1 MKSIVRNKGLPRFI
15 FLQKLT
21 TLKLI
26 DILSRVLTLFLV
38 LMLFINGCQLISAN
52 VFQASGTFPN
62 EPFNGLQITYSVSGA
77 RISSPPEDIHD
88 FTTVRRYK
96 GALGDGQL
104 SISGSVKALNG
115 YFADVTMEVWAGDQK
130 QTKTV
135 RIERSSTDFN
145 LSVRI
150 PTTAASGGFSISCVG
165 HYNAGTRGLQV
176 VGYFSMMAPPQD
188 TSKHEE
194 APLSDA
200 VIFKRIL
207 DSYMSKIPK
216 GMVTGGFTNNVLSFL
231 DSRFKEYTCGGY
243 QGKVLAFL
251 DAIKWSKDPKERA
264 LLDKFDYG
272 PIQAYYGGH
281 QAVVIYPKGTNWIE
295 TGTIL
300 DPWPTQSP
308 KTYTIQ
314 EWAVRFG
321 MGSYHGIG
329 ASSPYEKFP
338 EYPTVGGVYQDP
350 SNRRLAPNERDWYK
364 NQPSS
369 FRDRIDRYAT
379 KDPNL
384 WRHLIRNAYN
394 SRNRTGQISIHCPVD
409 VRLRDS
415 SGRVTGFN
423 AKDFRAEIP
432 DVLAARMPDGKGG
445 WITWFEYPENIDC
458 ELVIKAN
465 DNGKVE
471 AFFGHGAGPV
481 NTTTAFRYNF
491 NAVKGQKFN
500 ASANRPGVSLQTET
514 GTISPTRVENL
525 AQLNAGNSS
534 NTPTNPAT
542 PPAID
547 NPPTRNRTESIFDN
561 GNIYGVENGPLS
573 PTRFTLTNES
583 LITEITTYHWN
594 NAQGM
599 RPGTIALVEKGTKRT
614 FGPWQAIGMPGY
626 KNAPNVY
633 WVVKPNITLPAGT
646 YRVVVSSPETWSH
659 NQQSNN
665 SGFVK
670 VVGQIVR

>member
-1 MKSIVRNKGLPRFI
+1 MKNMAKNKHLLKFI

-21 TLKLI
+21 SLNLVRVFSGVLAFFLI
-26 DILSRVLTLFLV
+26 LV
-38 LMLFINGCQLISAN
+38 LFINGSQSVLAS
-52 VFQASGTFPN
+52 VFQASGTFPD
-62 EPFNGLQITYSVSGA
+62 EPFNGLQITYNVSGA
-77 RISSPPEDIHD
+77 RISSPPEDTYN

-130 QTKTV
+130 QRKTV
-135 RIERSSTDFN
+135 RVERSSTDFS

-165 HYNAGTRGLQV
+165 HYNAGTRGLEV
-176 VGYFSMMAPPQD
+176 VGYLSMMAPTQN
-188 TSKHEE
+188 TGKHEE
-194 APLSDA
+194 APPSSN

-207 DSYMSKIPK
+207 DSYASKIPK
-216 GMVTGGFTNNVLSFL
+216 GIVTGGFSNNVLSFL
-231 DSRFKEYTCGGY
+231 DNRFKDYTCGGY
-243 QGKVLAFL
+243 QAKVLAFL
-251 DAIKWSKDPKERA
+251 DAIKWSQDPAERA
-264 LLDKFDYG
+264 MLDKFDYG

-295 TGTIL
+295 TGTVL

-321 MGSYHGIG
+321 QGSYHGIG

-338 EYPTVGGVYQDP
+338 EYPTVGGTYQDP
-350 SNRRLAPNERDWYK
+350 STRKLSASERDWYK

-369 FRDRIDRYAT
+369 FRSRIDRHAT

-394 SRNRTGQISIHCPVD
+394 SRNRTGQISVHCPVD

-432 DVLAARMPDGKGG
+432 DVVAARMPDDNGG
-445 WITWFEYPENIDC
+445 WITWFEYPETIEC
-458 ELVIKAN
+458 ELIIKAN
-465 DNGKVE
+465 DVGKVE
-471 AFFGHGAGPV
+471 AFLGHGVGPV
-481 NTTTAFRYNF
+481 NTARAFRYNF
-491 NAVKGQKFN
+491 NVAKGQKFN
-500 ASANRPGVSLQTET
+500 VNATTPGANLQTET
-514 GTISPTRVENL
+514 RAIPPTLVEDL
-525 AQLNAGNSS
+525 SQLNAVVPNV
-534 NTPTNPAT
+534 PKDPV
-542 PPAID
+542 PPKL
-547 NPPTRNRTESIFDN
+547 NPPRSVTKQIFDN
-561 GNIYGVENGPLS
+561 GNIYAVENGPSS
-573 PTRFTLTNES
+573 PTKFTLTNET

-594 NAQGM
+594 NARGM
-599 RPGTIALVEKGTKRT
+599 QPGTISLVEKGTKRILGT
-614 FGPWQAIGMPGY
+614 WQAIGIPGY
-626 KNAPNVY
+626 KNVPNAY
-633 WVVKPNITLPAGT
+633 WVIKPNITLPPGT
-646 YRVVVSSPETWSH
+646 YRVVVSSTETWSH
-659 NQQSNN
+659 NAQSDYA
-665 SGFVK
+665 GFVK
-670 VVGQIVR
+670 IVGQEVR